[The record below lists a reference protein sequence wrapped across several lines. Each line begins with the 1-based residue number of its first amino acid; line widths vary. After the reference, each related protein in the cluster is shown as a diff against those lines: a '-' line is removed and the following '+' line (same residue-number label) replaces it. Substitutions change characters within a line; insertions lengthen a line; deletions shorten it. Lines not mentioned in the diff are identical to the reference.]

1 MSYPNRDTQSTH
13 RFCGIASSF
22 PRVHFV
28 SPLPP
33 PSRAPAGPSRALSS
47 PGQPSLAQTHV
58 PGPSR
63 PPPASSHQPDC
74 GRETAPVIV
83 QPVVQDYFYQT
94 RSQRRRTRSGDYI
107 TLSQTTFIRNVPPPT
122 LAQHCTGTAETAERR
137 SIANRVSKRPRST
150 AAAKTTYH
158 DALACSH
165 EDLSAAHRYF
175 CRPVIGIRSI
185 EALPC
190 AASSSSAQTAAHAT
204 ARVRD
209 RRGGRE
215 HRVASAIK
223 SSFGEPGGQLGS
235 QCGKCD
241 MEGQSKSSGEAK
253 RQPALMGSYPSS
265 ISPSLLIHT
274 FCLGIFGTYPKDSMP
289 VSSGQVVSVASLEM
303 FFRIFNE
310 CTRKSLSNQVVVEIS

>member
-22 PRVHFV
+22 PHVHFV

-122 LAQHCTGTAETAERR
+122 LAQVRNVSHPQSAAPTRTTPRRPTSQTTNRRAISTAQAPLRQQSAAPSQTASRNGR
-137 SIANRVSKRPRST
+137 APPPPPPPPRPRTTTPSHALT
-150 AAAKTTYH
+150 RTSRPRTVTSADPSSESAASKHYHVPPAAAQ
-158 DALACSH
+158 L
-165 EDLSAAHRYF
+165 RQPRMPPPGF
-175 CRPVIGIRSI
+175 VIGEVAESTVSRAPSKV
-185 EALPC
+185 
-190 AASSSSAQTAAHAT
+190 ASESPVGSWA
-204 ARVRD
+204 VN
-209 RRGGRE
+209 
-215 HRVASAIK
+215 VASATWRERA
-223 SSFGEPGGQLGS
+223 SHLARQSGS
-235 QCGKCD
+235 
-241 MEGQSKSSGEAK
+241 
-253 RQPALMGSYPSS
+253 R
-265 ISPSLLIHT
+265 H
-274 FCLGIFGTYPKDSMP
+274 
-289 VSSGQVVSVASLEM
+289 
-303 FFRIFNE
+303 
-310 CTRKSLSNQVVVEIS
+310 

>member
-63 PPPASSHQPDC
+63 PHPASSHQPDC

-122 LAQHCTGTAETAERR
+122 LAQVRNVSHPQSAAPTRTTPRRPTSTSQTTNRRAISTAQAPLRQQSAAPSQAASR
-137 SIANRVSKRPRST
+137 NGRAPPPPPRPRTTTPSHALT
-150 AAAKTTYH
+150 RTSRPRTVTSADPSSESAASKHYHVPPAAAQ
-158 DALACSH
+158 L
-165 EDLSAAHRYF
+165 RQPRMPPPGF
-175 CRPVIGIRSI
+175 VIGEVAESTVSRAPSKV
-185 EALPC
+185 
-190 AASSSSAQTAAHAT
+190 ASESPVGSWA
-204 ARVRD
+204 VN
-209 RRGGRE
+209 
-215 HRVASAIK
+215 VASATWRERA
-223 SSFGEPGGQLGS
+223 SHLARQSGS
-235 QCGKCD
+235 
-241 MEGQSKSSGEAK
+241 
-253 RQPALMGSYPSS
+253 R
-265 ISPSLLIHT
+265 H
-274 FCLGIFGTYPKDSMP
+274 
-289 VSSGQVVSVASLEM
+289 
-303 FFRIFNE
+303 
-310 CTRKSLSNQVVVEIS
+310 

>member
-107 TLSQTTFIRNVPPPT
+107 TLSQTTLIRNVPPPT
-122 LAQHCTGTAETAERR
+122 LAQVRNVSHPQSAAPTRTTPRRPTSTSQTTNRRAISTAQAPLRQQSAAPSQTASRNGR
-137 SIANRVSKRPRST
+137 APPPPPRPRTTTPSHALT
-150 AAAKTTYH
+150 RTSRPRTVTSADPSSESAASKHYHVPPAAAQ
-158 DALACSH
+158 L
-165 EDLSAAHRYF
+165 RQPRMPPPGF
-175 CRPVIGIRSI
+175 VIGEVAESTVSRAPSKV
-185 EALPC
+185 
-190 AASSSSAQTAAHAT
+190 ASESPVGSWA
-204 ARVRD
+204 VN
-209 RRGGRE
+209 
-215 HRVASAIK
+215 VASATWRERA
-223 SSFGEPGGQLGS
+223 SHLARQSGS
-235 QCGKCD
+235 
-241 MEGQSKSSGEAK
+241 
-253 RQPALMGSYPSS
+253 R
-265 ISPSLLIHT
+265 H
-274 FCLGIFGTYPKDSMP
+274 
-289 VSSGQVVSVASLEM
+289 
-303 FFRIFNE
+303 
-310 CTRKSLSNQVVVEIS
+310 